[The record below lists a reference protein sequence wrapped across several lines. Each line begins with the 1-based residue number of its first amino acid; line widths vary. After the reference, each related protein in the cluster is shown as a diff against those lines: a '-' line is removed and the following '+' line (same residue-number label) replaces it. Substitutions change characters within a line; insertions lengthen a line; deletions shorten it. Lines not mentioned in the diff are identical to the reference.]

1 VALVSVMLFIPVMF
15 VVFVVFVVLVMF
27 VMLTIPVW
35 IVLVSV
41 YSPILAR
48 IAERLPY
55 LSRSITGASEY
66 NDLQEN
72 G

>member
-41 YSPILAR
+41 YEACK
-48 IAERLPY
+48 
-55 LSRSITGASEY
+55 TGI
-66 NDLQEN
+66 NN
-72 G
+72 